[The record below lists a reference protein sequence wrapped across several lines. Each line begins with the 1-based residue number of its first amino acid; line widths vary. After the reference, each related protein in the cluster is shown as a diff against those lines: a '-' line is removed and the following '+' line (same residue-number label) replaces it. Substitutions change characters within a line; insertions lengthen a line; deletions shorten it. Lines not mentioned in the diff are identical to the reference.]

1 MKKFSAI
8 LIIIVSLT
16 LNSCGIFRITV
27 SNVENTLFNSPQ
39 KVVNKVKNPVQDG
52 VKLSALW
59 IGHSSMLVQIYD
71 KVILLD
77 PFLTNTMGG
86 IFTRRKEAGLDLKD
100 LSKLDMVLVS
110 HTHMDH
116 LSFGSLDM
124 IADKFPGRPLVF
136 PKGGEYYMPDFDLNL
151 IRLDNTKS
159 QSGQFAG
166 TAIYVDSVR
175 ITPVYAH
182 HSGGRYAFD
191 TYSWRTEGATGY
203 IIEYKD
209 VCVYFAGDTGYQ
221 NEAFKKIGNTFKIDL
236 ALIPIGPCR
245 NCDST
250 GFWHH
255 TSSVEA
261 LWTFEDLKASY
272 MIPMHYGAIEYVRD
286 AYYPSK
292 ALERMLNDKDEFKA
306 LKDRVK
312 ILKEGEQ
319 IIWRKTENGISP

>member
-1 MKKFSAI
+1 MKKLSAI
-8 LIIIVSLT
+8 ILLVVSLM
-16 LNSCGIFRITV
+16 LSGCGIFQIMV
-27 SNVENTLFNSPQ
+27 SNIENTLFNSPQ
-39 KVVNKVKNPVQDG
+39 KVVNKVRNPVQDG

-59 IGHSSMLVQIYD
+59 IGHSSMLVQLYD

-86 IFTRRKEAGLDLKD
+86 IFTRRKEPAFDLKD
-100 LSKLDMVLVS
+100 LQKLDMILVS

-116 LSFGSLDM
+116 MSFGSLDM
-124 IADKFPGRPLVF
+124 IADKFPGRALIF
-136 PKGGEYYMPDFDLNL
+136 PKGGEYYMPNFDLNL
-151 IRLDNTKS
+151 IRADNTKS
-159 QSGQFAG
+159 QNGQFVG
-166 TAIYVDSVR
+166 DAIYIDGVKV
-175 ITPVYAH
+175 TPVYAH
-182 HSGGRYAFD
+182 HSGGRYALD

-209 VCVYFAGDTGYQ
+209 VCIYFAGDTGYQ

-236 ALIPIGPCR
+236 AFIPIGPCR

-255 TSSVEA
+255 TSSIEA
-261 LWTFEDLKASY
+261 LWVFEDLKASY

-286 AYYPSK
+286 PYYPLK
-292 ALERMLNDKDEFKA
+292 ALEKILEENEEFKP
-306 LKDRVK
+306 LKDNVK

-319 IIWRKTENGISP
+319 IIWRPTEN

>member
-1 MKKFSAI
+1 MKKLFAI
-8 LIIIVSLT
+8 LILITSLT
-16 LNSCGIFRITV
+16 LSGCGIFRITT
-27 SNVENTLFNSPQ
+27 SNLGNTLFNSPQ
-39 KVVNKVKNPVQDG
+39 KVVNKVKNPIQDG

-59 IGHSSMLVQIYD
+59 IGHSSMLVQVYD

-86 IFTRRKEAGLDLKD
+86 IFTRRIEPGFDLKD
-100 LSKLDMVLVS
+100 LPKPDMVLVS

-116 LSFGSLDM
+116 LSFGSIDM
-124 IADKFPGRPLVF
+124 IAEKFPGRALIF

-151 IRLDNTKS
+151 IRIDNTKS
-159 QSGQFAG
+159 QSTLFIGD
-166 TAIYVDSVR
+166 AIYVNGVKV
-175 ITPVYAH
+175 TPVYAH

-236 ALIPIGPCR
+236 AFIAIGPCR

-255 TSSVEA
+255 TSSIEA
-261 LWTFEDLKASY
+261 LWTFEDMKALY
-272 MIPMHYGAIEYVRD
+272 MIPMHYGTIEYVRD
-286 AYYPSK
+286 PNYPLK
-292 ALERMLNDKDEFKA
+292 AMERMLDESQKFKA

-319 IIWRKTENGISP
+319 IIWRVTDNSSP